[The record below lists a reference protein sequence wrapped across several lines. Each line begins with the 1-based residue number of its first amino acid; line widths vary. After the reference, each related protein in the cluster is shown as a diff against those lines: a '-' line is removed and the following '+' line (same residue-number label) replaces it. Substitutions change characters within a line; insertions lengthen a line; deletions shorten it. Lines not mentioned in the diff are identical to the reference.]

1 MKIRKYWEYAS
12 KPVYAILA
20 SFTVAAIIIA
30 ISGGDPLHSFS
41 SIFEGAFG
49 SARAIGDTLSKST
62 PLIITG
68 IAIALGLR
76 AGLFNIGA
84 EGQLLMG
91 ALAAAWIGYAVDL
104 PAFIHIPL
112 CMAAGMIT
120 GALWGFIPGIL
131 KAKRGVH
138 EVIST
143 IMLNYIAFYFTHY
156 MVTYPMKDSTT
167 MAPQTPEM
175 HLSAQLGY
183 IVSPGGINWGII
195 IALICSTAYGIF
207 LWRSKPG
214 YEVRIVGVS
223 PDAAKTAGINVSKTL
238 VMVMILSG
246 ALAGLAGSV
255 EVMGIHHKFYDQFSP
270 GYGFDSVAVALLGNN
285 AALGTTL
292 SAFLFGALKNGALNM
307 QLNTN
312 TPKEIVTIIQA
323 VVIVFA
329 GMRFFRK
336 NTRAHRDT

>member
-1 MKIRKYWEYAS
+1 MKIKKFLLRAS
-12 KPVYAILA
+12 GPVYAILA
-20 SFTVAAIIIA
+20 AFIVAAVIIA
-30 ISGGDPLHSFS
+30 ISGGNPFQSFYF
-41 SIFEGAFG
+41 ILAGAFKDLP
-49 SARAIGDTLSKST
+49 AFGDTLAKST

-91 ALAAAWIGYAVDL
+91 ALAAAWVGYAVDL
-104 PAFIHIPL
+104 PAFLHIPL
-112 CMAAGMIT
+112 CMAAGMLT

-156 MVTYPMKDSTT
+156 MVTYPMKDGST

-175 HLSAQLGY
+175 HLSAQLSY
-183 IVSPGGINWGII
+183 IIGGTGIHWGII

-207 LWRSKPG
+207 LWRSKLG
-214 YEVRIVGVS
+214 YEIRVVGLS
-223 PDAAKTAGINVSKTL
+223 PDAARTAGINVPGTLIL
-238 VMVMILSG
+238 VMVISG

-285 AALGTTL
+285 TAIGTTL

-323 VVIVFA
+323 IVIVFA
-329 GMRFFRK
+329 GIRFFRK
-336 NTRAHRDT
+336 DKKNSKNI

>member
-1 MKIRKYWEYAS
+1 MKKYLSYAS
-12 KPVYAILA
+12 KPIYAILA
-20 SFTVAAIIIA
+20 SFTVAALIIA
-30 ISGGDPLHSFS
+30 ISSGNPLESFS
-41 SIFEGAFG
+41 YIFIGAFKDMN
-49 SARAIGDTLSKST
+49 AIGDTLSKST

-91 ALAAAWIGYAVDL
+91 ALAAAWVGYAIDIT
-104 PAFIHIPL
+104 AFIHIPL
-112 CMAAGMIT
+112 CMAAGMTT

-175 HLSAQLGY
+175 HLSARLGY
-183 IVSPGGINWGII
+183 IMSAGGIHWGII

-207 LWRSKPG
+207 LWRSRPG
-214 YEVRIVGVS
+214 YEVRVVGIS
-223 PDAAKTAGINVSKTL
+223 PDAARTAGINVSKTL
-238 VMVMILSG
+238 VIVMILSG